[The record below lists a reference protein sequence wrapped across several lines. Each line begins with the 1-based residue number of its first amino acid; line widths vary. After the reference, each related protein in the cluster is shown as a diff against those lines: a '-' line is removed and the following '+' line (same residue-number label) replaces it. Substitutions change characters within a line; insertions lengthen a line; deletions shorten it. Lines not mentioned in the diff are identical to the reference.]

1 MWIKCSTL
9 ILETQTLM
17 AQNELNPSVLRKG
30 QIKEKIKQL
39 KEELHR
45 SIQVYGIAHEK
56 TIEISQRLDIEIVK
70 EQKVR
75 MKKYE

>member
-1 MWIKCSTL
+1 MSKNAV
-9 ILETQTLM
+9 EKD
-17 AQNELNPSVLRKG
+17 RKM
-30 QIKEKIKQL
+30 IKQL

-70 EQKVR
+70 EQKER
-75 MKKYE
+75 MKKSYE

>member
-1 MWIKCSTL
+1 MIKH
-9 ILETQTLM
+9 
-17 AQNELNPSVLRKG
+17 
-30 QIKEKIKQL
+30 L

-45 SIQVYGIAHEK
+45 AIQLYGIAHEK

-75 MKKYE
+75 MKKYEKRRMSRPTKYGGRDMRSSWWKNFFRG